1 VTIKPVK
8 SGWQV
13 NIQPGGR
20 GAKRLK
26 KTFPTKAEAIA
37 WERHIRAKVQ
47 ENPTWIAPKKD
58 PRLLSDLVELWHRHH
73 GIGLRDGL
81 RRKRILETICEAL
94 GNPRAEILSA
104 DMFAEYRTNELA
116 ADIQPN
122 TLNRRLAYMR
132 AMFNELERLEHW
144 KKGNPLKKVRAFEI
158 QERELSFLRIE
169 QIPLLFEAL
178 SESRNEHA
186 PLIATIC
193 LATGARWSEGEGL
206 TITQLQHERIQ
217 FAKTKSGKVRAVP
230 ISADLAKQI
239 ADHHA
244 EYGNGN
250 RVFGSAYSAFR
261 EAITRAKIV
270 LPKGQLSHV
279 LRHTFASHFMM
290 NGGNIL
296 TLQRILG
303 HSDLR
308 MTMIYAHLT
317 PEHLEEAIRLN
328 PLARMPAMAVEPSL
342 NL

>member
-1 VTIKPVK
+1 MTIKAVK
-8 SGWQV
+8 TGWQV

-26 KTFPTKAEAIA
+26 KTFPIKAEAIA
-37 WERHIRAKVQ
+37 WERHVRAKVQ
-47 ENPTWIAPKKD
+47 ENPAWITPKKD
-58 PRLLSDLVELWHRHH
+58 PRQLSDLVELWFRHH
-73 GIGLRDGL
+73 GIGLRDGI
-81 RRKRILETICEAL
+81 RRRRILDAICEAL
-94 GNPRAEILSA
+94 NNPRAETVSA
-104 DMFAEYRTNELA
+104 DVFAEYRTKELDA
-116 ADIQPN
+116 GIQPN

-132 AMFNELERLEHW
+132 AMFNELERLDHW

-158 QERELSFLRIE
+158 QERELSFLRVE
-169 QIPLLFEAL
+169 QFPLLFKAL

-206 TITQLQHERIQ
+206 RITQLQHGCIQ

-230 ISADLAKQI
+230 ISSDLAKQI
-239 ADHHA
+239 VAHYEKH
-244 EYGNGN
+244 GNGD
-250 RVFGSAYSAFR
+250 RIFGSAYSAFR
-261 EAITRAKIV
+261 EAIARAKII

-308 MTMIYAHLT
+308 MTMIYAHMA
-317 PEHLEEAIRLN
+317 PEHLEEAVRLN
-328 PLARMPAMAVEPSL
+328 PLALMPPMVVEPLL